1 MKLNLRIKELVIFI
15 LVTGLLML
23 FSCKKKVINEVKV
36 NDFTALSSQFSDPP
50 KEYTTAPFFVW
61 NGDITADEI
70 DKDLVSFKNAG
81 SSQVFV
87 HPRPGLIT
95 EYLSENWFK
104 LYQHTVEKG
113 KELGMNIWIYDE
125 NSYPSGFGGGH
136 VPDEMPESYNKG
148 QGLNMTRVDV
158 LPDTCDKYYLCLKE
172 VDGIYKDITT
182 SLSNEKGKKGNY
194 FLFSKTYNA
203 KSDWYG
209 GFSYVDLLYPGVTQ
223 KFIEVTM
230 KGYEKYLG
238 SEFGKT
244 VPGTFTDEPQI
255 ESPGGIRWTPDLF
268 DVFMKQWHY
277 DLKTQLPSLYEETGD
292 WKKVRHNYTQTLLQM
307 FIDRWSKPW
316 HNYCDA
322 KGLKFTGHYWE
333 HEWPNMRPGGD
344 NMAMYAW
351 PQVPA
356 IDMLFNQWDD
366 STTHAQFGNIR
377 SVKELASAANQTGRQ
392 RKLSETYGGSGWD
405 LTFTDMKRNGDWEY
419 ALGINLMN
427 QHLTYFTLAGARKY
441 DYPPTF
447 DYHEPWWNNYK
458 YLNTHYARLSLA
470 LSSGKQINDILI
482 LEPTT
487 STWLYDSYTQPD
499 KKYAEIGQAF
509 QTFITKLEKSQVEY
523 DLGSENIIK
532 DMGSVSNGKLV
543 VGKAS
548 YSRFVIPPMTENLDR
563 QTYKLLEKFVSKGGT
578 LIAFS
583 VPTLIDGSPSEGL
596 KELFNKSSGKIIII
610 DKLTQEVIYKYFN
623 NIRLKF
629 EGGNGGALYHHRRIL
644 SDGQVLFLV
653 NSSLS
658 QQVNGSLQT
667 NGKGALEM
675 NTVSGEVYGYPNQLK
690 GEDIFVSYS
699 IPPAGSLLLFIPDS
713 KKYDYAIPVRPQNY
727 ITVQP
732 SNPLKV
738 TRNDDNVL
746 MIDFCDI
753 ELGNEITK
761 DLNTYNAADKVYRYY
776 GFKNGN
782 PWNTSVQFRR
792 NIIDRDTFRANT
804 GFTATYHFPV
814 KGKFD
819 LSKIK
824 AVVERPY
831 LWTVTINGVEVKP
844 ENGKW
849 WLDRSFGVFN
859 IGTDVKTG
867 DNTITLK
874 TSPMK
879 VNAEIEPVY
888 ILGDFAAKPAE
899 KGWEIEA
906 PVVTYTSG
914 SWKTQGLPFY
924 SWGVTYS
931 EEFNIEKSDGKWEV
945 VFGNWRGTVAEVSVN
960 GQQAPVIAFPPYH
973 SDITG
978 LIKPGINKIDV
989 NVIGSLKNL
998 LGPHHNNPKPGFVS
1012 PWTWRNVNFYPSG
1025 KEYQMLDYG
1034 LFEDFTLL
1042 NGK

>member
-1 MKLNLRIKELVIFI
+1 
-15 LVTGLLML
+15 
-23 FSCKKKVINEVKV
+23 
-36 NDFTALSSQFSDPP
+36 
-50 KEYTTAPFFVW
+50 
-61 NGDITADEI
+61 
-70 DKDLVSFKNAG
+70 
-81 SSQVFV
+81 
-87 HPRPGLIT
+87 
-95 EYLSENWFK
+95 
-104 LYQHTVEKG
+104 
-113 KELGMNIWIYDE
+113 MNIWIYDE

-148 QGLNMTRVDV
+148 QGLNMTKIDV
-158 LPDTCDKYYLCLKE
+158 LPDTCDKYWLCLKE
-172 VDGIYKDITT
+172 VDGIYKDITS

-194 FLFSKTYNA
+194 FLFSKTYNE

-244 VPGTFTDEPQI
+244 IPGTFTDEPQI

-366 STTHAQFGNIR
+366 STTKAQFGNIR

-458 YLNTHYARLSLA
+458 YLNIHYARLSLA
-470 LSSGKQINDILI
+470 LSSGKQMNDILI

-487 STWLYDSYTQPD
+487 SAWLYDSYTQPD

-543 VGKAS
+543 VGQAS
-548 YSRFVIPPMTENLDR
+548 YSRFVIPPMTENLDM

-583 VPTLIDGSPSEGL
+583 VPTLVDCSSSEGL
-596 KELFNKSSGKIIII
+596 KELFNKRSDKIIII

-623 NIRLKF
+623 NISLKF
-629 EGGNGGALYHHRRIL
+629 EGVIGGTLYHHRRIL

-667 NGKGALEM
+667 NGKGAIEM
-675 NTVSGEVYGYPNQLK
+675 NTLTGEVYGYPNQMK
-690 GEDIFVSYS
+690 GENIYISYS
-699 IPPAGSLLLFIPDS
+699 IPPAGSLLLFIPDT
-713 KKYDYAIPVRPQNY
+713 KKSDYAIPVRPQNY

-753 ELGNEITK
+753 ELGNKITK
-761 DLNTYNAADKVYRYY
+761 DLNTYNAADKVYKYY

-792 NIIDRDTFRANT
+792 NIVDRDTFRANT
-804 GFTATYHFPV
+804 GFAATYHFSI

-824 AVVERPY
+824 TIVERPN
-831 LWTVTINGVEVKP
+831 LWTVTVNGIEVKP

-859 IGTDVKTG
+859 IGTAIKTG
-867 DNTITLK
+867 DNIITLK

-888 ILGDFAAKPAE
+888 ILGDFTVKTAE
-899 KGWEIEA
+899 KGWEIES
-906 PVVTYTSG
+906 PVATYTTG

-924 SWGVTYS
+924 SWGVSYS
-931 EEFNIEKSDGKWEV
+931 EEFNIENSDGKWEV
-945 VFGNWRGTVAEVSVN
+945 ALNNWCGTMAEISVN
-960 GQQAPVIAFPPYH
+960 GQHAPVIAFPPYH

-1012 PWTWRNVNFYPSG
+1012 PWTWRNVSFYPSG